1 LQICRGLAQF
11 SSGGSS
17 LSDDQAMSGTERHRP
32 QIISLKW
39 RAFVFVV
46 VTAIVLTVML
56 KYDYAALRT
65 VEYPPRNFLGS
76 TWYGPLALLL
86 IPISLGWLSLAA
98 KSRGARVFGLIC
110 SGLVF
115 VIALF
120 FIYIL
125 KLAVHTLPDWLYL
138 YPPGL

>member
-1 LQICRGLAQF
+1 
-11 SSGGSS
+11 
-17 LSDDQAMSGTERHRP
+17 MSGAERHRP
-32 QIISLKW
+32 QTMALKW

-65 VEYPPRNFLGS
+65 GEYPPPNFLGS

-98 KSRGARVFGLIC
+98 KSRDARVFGLTC
-110 SGLVF
+110 AGVVF
-115 VIALF
+115 VLALF
-120 FIYIL
+120 FIYSM
-125 KLAVHTLPDWLYL
+125 KRAVHTLPDWLYL